1 MESANRQL
9 SGGNLVGC
17 RDTKMLVLRVL
28 FERKKMKTFEYCFT
42 APSSDIQHDMLV
54 TMLAEIGFDSF
65 MDDNFGLRAYC
76 SEENRDDSAVENLLS
91 DPVFFDVHLLKVE
104 TMPDK
109 DWNELWEASYQPVVI
124 NERCRVRA
132 PFHEPDPSFEFDLV
146 IEPKMSFGTAN
157 HETTAQ
163 IISLM
168 LETDFQGKEVLDM
181 GSGTAVL
188 AILAKKLG
196 ASRTVAIDNDEWA
209 YRNAFT
215 NCELNGISD
224 IEIVLGDASSIKGEF
239 DRVLANINRNI
250 LMRDMHLYVAA
261 MRPQAHIFFS
271 GFYTEDLPSIQAE
284 AERLGLRYHRHL
296 SRNNWVAAEF
306 VK

>member
-1 MESANRQL
+1 
-9 SGGNLVGC
+9 
-17 RDTKMLVLRVL
+17 
-28 FERKKMKTFEYCFT
+28 MKTFEYTFT
-42 APSSDIQHDMLV
+42 APSSDIQHDMLT

-65 MDDNFGLRAYC
+65 MDESHTLKAYC
-76 SEENRDDSAVENLLS
+76 SAENRDDIAVDDLLS
-91 DPVFFDVHLLKVE
+91 DPAFQGIQLLNVE
-104 TMPDK
+104 EMPDK
-109 DWNELWEASYQPVVI
+109 DWNELWEASYQPVVV

-132 PFHEPDPSFEFDLV
+132 PFHEPDTSFEFDLV

-163 IISLM
+163 IIQLM

-196 ASRTVAIDNDEWA
+196 ATRTVAIDNDEWA

-224 IEIVLGDASSIKGEF
+224 IEIVLGDALAIQGQY
-239 DRVLANINRNI
+239 DVVLANINRNI
-250 LMRDMHLYVAA
+250 LLRDMHYYVDA
-261 MRPQAHIFFS
+261 MRPNAHIFFS
-271 GFYTEDLPSIQAE
+271 GFYTEDLESIKTE
-284 AERLGLRYHRHL
+284 AERLGLRYCRHL

-306 VK
+306 MK

>member
-1 MESANRQL
+1 
-9 SGGNLVGC
+9 
-17 RDTKMLVLRVL
+17 
-28 FERKKMKTFEYCFT
+28 MKTFEYSFT
-42 APSSDIQHDMLV
+42 APSSDIQHDMLT

-65 MDDNFGLRAYC
+65 MDDAMGLKAYC
-76 SEENRDDSAVENLLS
+76 STDNRDDLAVENLLLEPSFS
-91 DPVFFDVHLLKVE
+91 DIRLLKVVE
-104 TMPDK
+104 MPDK
-109 DWNELWEASYQPVVI
+109 DWNEVWEASYQPVVV
-124 NERCRVRA
+124 NDRCRVRA

-163 IISLM
+163 IIQLM
-168 LETDFQGKEVLDM
+168 LETDFQGKTVLDM

-196 ASRTVAIDNDEWA
+196 AAHTVAIDNDEWA

-215 NCELNGISD
+215 NTELNGVSD
-224 IEIVLGDASSIKGEF
+224 IEIILGDASSIQGSF
-239 DRVLANINRNI
+239 DVVLANINRNI
-250 LMRDMHLYVAA
+250 LLRDMHLYVAA
-261 MRPQAHIFFS
+261 MRPDAHIFFS
-271 GFYTEDLPSIQAE
+271 GFYTEDLESIKAE
-284 AERLGLRYHRHL
+284 AERLGLLYCRHL

>member
-1 MESANRQL
+1 
-9 SGGNLVGC
+9 
-17 RDTKMLVLRVL
+17 
-28 FERKKMKTFEYCFT
+28 MKTFEYTFT
-42 APSSDIQHDMLV
+42 APSSDIQHDMLT
-54 TMLAEIGFDSF
+54 TMLAGIGFDSF
-65 MDDNFGLRAYC
+65 MDDAMGLKAYC
-76 SEENRDDSAVENLLS
+76 SADNRDDLAVENLLLEPSLS
-91 DPVFFDVHLLKVE
+91 DIHLLKVE
-104 TMPDK
+104 EMPDK
-109 DWNELWEASYQPVVI
+109 DWNELWEASYQPVVV

-132 PFHEPDPSFEFDLV
+132 PFHEPDASFEFDLV

-163 IISLM
+163 IIQLM

-196 ASRTVAIDNDEWA
+196 AARTVAIDNDEWA

-215 NCELNGISD
+215 NTELNGISG
-224 IEIVLGDASSIKGEF
+224 IEIVLGDASAIQGSF
-239 DRVLANINRNI
+239 DVVLANINRNI
-250 LMRDMHLYVAA
+250 LLRDMHLYVAA
-261 MRPQAHIFFS
+261 MRPDAHIFFS
-271 GFYTEDLPSIQAE
+271 GFYTEDLESIKAE
-284 AERLGLRYHRHL
+284 TDRLGLYYRRHL

>member
-1 MESANRQL
+1 
-9 SGGNLVGC
+9 
-17 RDTKMLVLRVL
+17 
-28 FERKKMKTFEYCFT
+28 MKTFEYTFT
-42 APSSDIQHDMLV
+42 APSSDIQHDMLT

-65 MDDNFGLRAYC
+65 MDEEHSLKAYC
-76 SEENRDDSAVENLLS
+76 SAENRDDTAVENLLS
-91 DPVFFDVHLLKVE
+91 DSTFFDIHLLNVE
-104 TMPDK
+104 EMPDK
-109 DWNELWEASYQPVVI
+109 DWNELWEASYQPVVV

-132 PFHEPDPSFEFDLV
+132 PFHEPDSSFEFDLV

-163 IISLM
+163 IIQLM
-168 LETDFQGKEVLDM
+168 LETDFRGKEVLDM

-196 ASRTVAIDNDEWA
+196 AARTVAIDNDEWA

-224 IEIVLGDASSIKGEF
+224 IEIVLGDALAIQGQY
-239 DRVLANINRNI
+239 DVVLANINRNI
-250 LMRDMHLYVAA
+250 LLRDMHHYVDA
-261 MRPQAHIFFS
+261 MRENAHIFFS
-271 GFYTEDLPSIQAE
+271 GFYTEDLDSIKAE
-284 AERLGLRYHRHL
+284 AERLGLRYCRHL

>member
-1 MESANRQL
+1 
-9 SGGNLVGC
+9 
-17 RDTKMLVLRVL
+17 
-28 FERKKMKTFEYCFT
+28 MKTFEYSFT

-65 MDDNFGLRAYC
+65 MDDDHFLKAYC
-76 SEENRDDSAVENLLS
+76 SSDCRDDAAVDALLMEPSFS
-91 DPVFFDVHLLKVE
+91 DINLLKVE
-104 TMPDK
+104 EMPDK

-132 PFHEPDPSFEFDLV
+132 PFHEPDSNFEFDLI

-163 IISLM
+163 IIQLM
-168 LETDFQGKEVLDM
+168 LETDFQGKTVLDM

-196 ASRTVAIDNDEWA
+196 AAKTVAIDNDEWA

-215 NCELNGISD
+215 NIALNDIDD
-224 IEIVLGDASSIKGEF
+224 IEIILGDALAIKDEF
-239 DRVLANINRNI
+239 DVVLANINRNI
-250 LMRDMHLYVAA
+250 LLRDMHYYVAA
-261 MRPQAHIFFS
+261 MKPNAHIFFS

-284 AERLGLRYHRHL
+284 AEHQGLQYCRHL

>member
-1 MESANRQL
+1 
-9 SGGNLVGC
+9 
-17 RDTKMLVLRVL
+17 
-28 FERKKMKTFEYCFT
+28 MKTFEFT
-42 APSSDIQHDMLV
+42 FTQPTSDIQHDMLT
-54 TMLAEIGFDSF
+54 TMLGELGFDSF
-65 MDDNFGLRAYC
+65 MDDDMGMKAYC
-76 SEENRDDSAVENLLS
+76 TEEQRDDQAVEELLRME
-91 DPVFFDVHLLKVE
+91 VFSGVRLLTVE
-104 TMPDK
+104 EMPDK
-109 DWNELWEASYQPVVI
+109 DWNELWEASYQPVVV

-163 IISLM
+163 IITLM
-168 LETDFQGKEVLDM
+168 LETDLQGKEVLDM

-196 ASRTVAIDNDEWA
+196 AAKTVAIDNDEWA

-215 NCELNGISD
+215 NVSLNGIND
-224 IEIVLGDASSIKGEF
+224 IEIVLGDASAIKGTY
-239 DRVLANINRNI
+239 DVVLANINRNI
-250 LMRDMHLYVAA
+250 LLRDMHCYVDA

-271 GFYTEDLPSIQAE
+271 GFYEEDLQSIKEE
-284 AERLGLRYHRHL
+284 AAHLGLSYKRHL
-296 SRNNWVAAEF
+296 AKNRWVAAEF

>member
-1 MESANRQL
+1 
-9 SGGNLVGC
+9 
-17 RDTKMLVLRVL
+17 
-28 FERKKMKTFEYCFT
+28 MKTFEYTFT
-42 APSSDIQHDMLV
+42 APSSDIQHDMLT

-65 MDDNFGLRAYC
+65 MDEDYALKAYC
-76 SEENRDDSAVENLLS
+76 STDSRDDMAVENLLL
-91 DPVFFDVHLLKVE
+91 DPAFTDLRLLKVE
-104 TMPDK
+104 EMPDK
-109 DWNELWEASYQPVVI
+109 DWNELWEASYQPVVV
-124 NERCRVRA
+124 NERCRVHA

-163 IISLM
+163 IIQLM

-196 ASRTVAIDNDEWA
+196 AGHTVAIDNDEWA

-215 NCELNGISD
+215 NVDLNGVSD
-224 IEIVLGDASSIKGEF
+224 IDIILGDALSIQGQY
-239 DRVLANINRNI
+239 DVVLANINRNI
-250 LMRDMHLYVAA
+250 LLRDMHYYVEA
-261 MRPQAHIFFS
+261 MKPGAHIFFS
-271 GFYTEDLPSIQAE
+271 GFYTEDLESIKVE
-284 AERLGLRYHRHL
+284 AERLGLHYERHL
-296 SRNNWVAAEF
+296 TRNNWVAAEF

>member
-1 MESANRQL
+1 
-9 SGGNLVGC
+9 
-17 RDTKMLVLRVL
+17 
-28 FERKKMKTFEYCFT
+28 MKTFEYSFT
-42 APSSDIQHDMLV
+42 APSSDIQHDMLI

-65 MDDNFGLRAYC
+65 MDDSMGLKAYC
-76 SEENRDDSAVENLLS
+76 SADNRDDLAVENLLLEPSFS
-91 DPVFFDVHLLKVE
+91 DIRLLKVE
-104 TMPDK
+104 EMPDK
-109 DWNELWEASYQPVVI
+109 DWNEVWEASYQPVVV
-124 NERCRVRA
+124 NDRCRVRA

-163 IISLM
+163 IIQLM
-168 LETDFQGKEVLDM
+168 LETDFQGKTVLDM

-196 ASRTVAIDNDEWA
+196 AARTVAIDNDEWA

-215 NCELNGISD
+215 NTELNGVSD
-224 IEIVLGDASSIKGEF
+224 IEIILGDASSIQGSF
-239 DRVLANINRNI
+239 DVVLANINRNI
-250 LMRDMHLYVAA
+250 LLRDMHLYVAA
-261 MRPQAHIFFS
+261 MRPDAHIFFS
-271 GFYTEDLPSIQAE
+271 GFYTEDLESIKAE
-284 AERLGLRYHRHL
+284 AERLGLHYCRHL

>member
-1 MESANRQL
+1 
-9 SGGNLVGC
+9 
-17 RDTKMLVLRVL
+17 
-28 FERKKMKTFEYCFT
+28 MKTYEYTFT
-42 APSSDIQHDMLV
+42 APSSDIQHDMLT
-54 TMLAEIGFDSF
+54 TMLAGIGFDSF
-65 MDDNFGLRAYC
+65 MDDAMGLKAYC
-76 SEENRDDSAVENLLS
+76 TADNRDDLAVENLLLEPSFS
-91 DPVFFDVHLLKVE
+91 DIHLME
-104 TMPDK
+104 IEEMPDK
-109 DWNELWEASYQPVVI
+109 DWNELWEASYQPVVV

-132 PFHEPDPSFEFDLV
+132 PFHTPDPSFEFDLV

-163 IISLM
+163 IIQLM

-196 ASRTVAIDNDEWA
+196 AARTVAIDNDEWA

-215 NCELNGISD
+215 NTALNGVSD
-224 IEIVLGDASSIKGEF
+224 IEIVLGDASAIQGSF
-239 DRVLANINRNI
+239 DVVLANINRNI
-250 LMRDMHLYVAA
+250 LLRDMCLYVKA
-261 MRPQAHIFFS
+261 MRLDAHIFFS
-271 GFYTEDLPSIQAE
+271 GFYTEDLESIKAE
-284 AERLGLRYHRHL
+284 AERLGLRYRRYL

>member
-1 MESANRQL
+1 
-9 SGGNLVGC
+9 
-17 RDTKMLVLRVL
+17 
-28 FERKKMKTFEYCFT
+28 MKTFEYTFT
-42 APSSDIQHDMLV
+42 APSSDIQHDMLT

-65 MDDNFGLRAYC
+65 MDEDYALKAYC
-76 SEENRDDSAVENLLS
+76 STDSRDDMAVENILL
-91 DPVFFDVHLLKVE
+91 DPAFTDLRLLKVE
-104 TMPDK
+104 EMPDK
-109 DWNELWEASYQPVVI
+109 DWNELWEASYQPVVV

-163 IISLM
+163 IIQLM

-196 ASRTVAIDNDEWA
+196 AGHTVAIDNDEWA

-215 NCELNGISD
+215 NVDLNGVSD
-224 IEIVLGDASSIKGEF
+224 IDIILGDALSIKGQF
-239 DRVLANINRNI
+239 DVVLANINRNI
-250 LMRDMHLYVAA
+250 LLRDMHYYVEA
-261 MRPQAHIFFS
+261 MKPGAHIFFS
-271 GFYTEDLPSIQAE
+271 GFYSEDLEHIKGE
-284 AERLGLRYHRHL
+284 AERLGLHYERHL
-296 SRNNWVAAEF
+296 ARNNWVAAEF

>member
-1 MESANRQL
+1 
-9 SGGNLVGC
+9 
-17 RDTKMLVLRVL
+17 
-28 FERKKMKTFEYCFT
+28 MKTFEYSFT

-65 MDDNFGLRAYC
+65 MDEEHALKAYC
-76 SEENRDDSAVENLLS
+76 PEDCRDDDAVEQLLL
-91 DPVFFDVHLLKVE
+91 DPAFADIQLLKVE
-104 TMPDK
+104 EMPDK
-109 DWNELWEASYQPVVI
+109 DWNEVWEASYSPVVV

-163 IISLM
+163 IITLM
-168 LETDFQGKEVLDM
+168 LETDFQDKEVLDM

-196 ASRTVAIDNDEWA
+196 SARTVAIDNDEWA

-215 NCELNGISD
+215 NCNLNGIND
-224 IEIVLGDASSIKGEF
+224 IEIVLGDASAIKGEY
-239 DRVLANINRNI
+239 DVVLANINRNI
-250 LMRDMHLYVAA
+250 LLRDMHCYVDA

-271 GFYTEDLPSIQAE
+271 GFYTEDLDSIKAE
-284 AERLGLRYHRHL
+284 AERLGLRYCHHV

-306 VK
+306 MK

>member
-1 MESANRQL
+1 
-9 SGGNLVGC
+9 
-17 RDTKMLVLRVL
+17 
-28 FERKKMKTFEYCFT
+28 MKTLEYVFT
-42 APSSDIQHDMLV
+42 SPSSDIQHDMLV
-54 TMLAEIGFDSF
+54 SMLAEIGFDSF
-65 MDDNFGLRAYC
+65 MEEDRCLKAYC
-76 SEENRDDSAVENLLS
+76 SAESRDDIAVENLLMEPSFS
-91 DPVFFDVHLLKVE
+91 DIRLLKVE
-104 TMPDK
+104 EMPDK
-109 DWNELWEASYQPVVI
+109 DWNELWEASYQPVVV

-163 IISLM
+163 IIQLM
-168 LETDFQGKEVLDM
+168 LETNFQGKDVLDM

-196 ASRTVAIDNDEWA
+196 AARTIAIDNDEWA

-215 NCELNGISD
+215 NCELNGVPD
-224 IEIVLGDASSIKGEF
+224 IEVVLGDALSIKGEF
-239 DRVLANINRNI
+239 DVVLANINRNI
-250 LMRDMHLYVAA
+250 LLRDMHYYVDA
-261 MRPQAHIFFS
+261 MTPNARIFFS

-284 AERLGLRYHRHL
+284 AERLGLRYSRHL

>member
-1 MESANRQL
+1 
-9 SGGNLVGC
+9 
-17 RDTKMLVLRVL
+17 
-28 FERKKMKTFEYCFT
+28 MKTFEYTFT
-42 APSSDIQHDMLV
+42 APSSDIQHDMLT

-65 MDDNFGLRAYC
+65 MDEDYALKAYC
-76 SEENRDDSAVENLLS
+76 STDSRDDMVVENLLL
-91 DPVFFDVHLLKVE
+91 DPAFTDLRLLKVE
-104 TMPDK
+104 EMPDK
-109 DWNELWEASYQPVVI
+109 DWNELWEASYQPVVV

-163 IISLM
+163 IIQLM

-196 ASRTVAIDNDEWA
+196 AGHTVAIDNDEWA

-215 NCELNGISD
+215 NVDLNGVSD
-224 IEIVLGDASSIKGEF
+224 IDIILGDALSIQGQY
-239 DRVLANINRNI
+239 DVVLANINRNI
-250 LMRDMHLYVAA
+250 LLRDMHYYVEA
-261 MRPQAHIFFS
+261 MKPGAHIFFS
-271 GFYTEDLPSIQAE
+271 GFYTEDLESIKVE
-284 AERLGLRYHRHL
+284 AERLGLHYERHL
-296 SRNNWVAAEF
+296 TRNNWVAAEF

>member
-1 MESANRQL
+1 
-9 SGGNLVGC
+9 
-17 RDTKMLVLRVL
+17 
-28 FERKKMKTFEYCFT
+28 MKTFEYTFT
-42 APSSDIQHDMLV
+42 APSSDIQHDMLT

-65 MDDNFGLRAYC
+65 MDEDYALKAYC
-76 SEENRDDSAVENLLS
+76 STDSRDDMAVENLLL
-91 DPVFFDVHLLKVE
+91 DPAFTDLRLLKVE
-104 TMPDK
+104 EMPDK
-109 DWNELWEASYQPVVI
+109 DWNELWEASYQPVVV

-163 IISLM
+163 IIQLM
-168 LETDFQGKEVLDM
+168 LETDFKGKEVLDM

-196 ASRTVAIDNDEWA
+196 AGHTVAIDNDEWA

-215 NCELNGISD
+215 NVDLNGVSD
-224 IEIVLGDASSIKGEF
+224 IDIILGDALSIQGHY
-239 DRVLANINRNI
+239 DVVLANINRNI
-250 LMRDMHLYVAA
+250 LLRDMHYYVEA
-261 MRPQAHIFFS
+261 MKPGAHIFFS
-271 GFYTEDLPSIQAE
+271 GFYSEDLEHIKVE
-284 AERLGLRYHRHL
+284 AERLGLHYERHL
-296 SRNNWVAAEF
+296 TRNNWVAAEF

>member
-1 MESANRQL
+1 
-9 SGGNLVGC
+9 
-17 RDTKMLVLRVL
+17 
-28 FERKKMKTFEYCFT
+28 MKTFEYTFT
-42 APSSDIQHDMLV
+42 VPSSDIQHDMLT

-65 MDDNFGLRAYC
+65 MDEDYALKAYC
-76 SEENRDDSAVENLLS
+76 STDSRDDMAVENLLL
-91 DPVFFDVHLLKVE
+91 DPAFTDLRLLKVE
-104 TMPDK
+104 EMPDK
-109 DWNELWEASYQPVVI
+109 DWNELWEASYQPVVV

-163 IISLM
+163 IIQLM

-196 ASRTVAIDNDEWA
+196 AVHTVAIDNDEWA

-215 NCELNGISD
+215 NVDLNGVSD
-224 IEIVLGDASSIKGEF
+224 IDIILGDALSIQGQY
-239 DRVLANINRNI
+239 DVVLANINRNI
-250 LMRDMHLYVAA
+250 LLRDMHYYVEA
-261 MRPQAHIFFS
+261 MKPGAHIFFS
-271 GFYTEDLPSIQAE
+271 GFYTEDLESIKVE
-284 AERLGLRYHRHL
+284 AERLGLHYERHL
-296 SRNNWVAAEF
+296 TRNNWVAAEF

>member
-1 MESANRQL
+1 
-9 SGGNLVGC
+9 
-17 RDTKMLVLRVL
+17 
-28 FERKKMKTFEYCFT
+28 MKTFEYAFT

-65 MDDNFGLRAYC
+65 MDEGMGLKAYC
-76 SEENRDDSAVENLLS
+76 SEVHRDDGAVRTLLMEPAFS
-91 DPVFFDVHLLKVE
+91 GVHLLGVTE
-104 TMPDK
+104 MPEK

-132 PFHEPDPSFEFDLV
+132 PFHEPDTQYEFDLV

-163 IISLM
+163 IITLM
-168 LETDFQGKEVLDM
+168 LETDFQGKAVLDM

-196 ASRTVAIDNDEWA
+196 AARTLAIDNDEWA

-215 NCELNGISD
+215 NCELNDNMD
-224 IEIVLGDASSIKGEF
+224 IEIVLGDAHAIQGSF
-239 DRVLANINRNI
+239 DVVLANINRNI
-250 LMRDMHLYVAA
+250 LLRDMHFYVAA
-261 MRPQAHIFFS
+261 MNPEARIFFS
-271 GFYTEDLPSIQAE
+271 GFYTEDLESIKAE
-284 AERLGLRYHRHL
+284 AEGLGLRYCRHL

-306 VK
+306 VKL

>member
-1 MESANRQL
+1 
-9 SGGNLVGC
+9 
-17 RDTKMLVLRVL
+17 
-28 FERKKMKTFEYCFT
+28 MKTFEYTFT
-42 APSSDIQHDMLV
+42 APSSDIQHDMLT

-65 MDDNFGLRAYC
+65 MDEDYALKAYC
-76 SEENRDDSAVENLLS
+76 SEESRDDTAVEGLLLDSAFS
-91 DPVFFDVHLLKVE
+91 DLHLLKVE
-104 TMPDK
+104 EMPDK
-109 DWNELWEASYQPVVI
+109 DWNELWEASYQPVVV

-132 PFHEPDPSFEFDLV
+132 PFHEPDASYEFDLV

-163 IISLM
+163 IIQLM

-196 ASRTVAIDNDEWA
+196 AGHTVAIDNDDWA

-215 NCELNGISD
+215 NVALNGVSGID
-224 IEIVLGDASSIKGEF
+224 IVLGDALSIEGQY
-239 DRVLANINRNI
+239 DVVLANINRNI
-250 LMRDMHLYVAA
+250 LLRDMHYYVDA
-261 MRPQAHIFFS
+261 MRPDARIFFS
-271 GFYTEDLPSIQAE
+271 GFYTEDLESIKTE
-284 AERLGLRYHRHL
+284 AERLGLHYNRHL
-296 SRNNWVAAEF
+296 ARNNWVAAEF

>member
-1 MESANRQL
+1 
-9 SGGNLVGC
+9 
-17 RDTKMLVLRVL
+17 
-28 FERKKMKTFEYCFT
+28 MKTFEFT
-42 APSSDIQHDMLV
+42 FTQPTSDIQHDMLT
-54 TMLAEIGFDSF
+54 TMLGDLGFDSF
-65 MDDNFGLRAYC
+65 MDDDKTLKAYC
-76 SEENRDDSAVENLLS
+76 TEDQRDDQAVEELLRME
-91 DPVFFDVHLLKVE
+91 VFHGVKLLNVE
-104 TMPDK
+104 AMPEK
-109 DWNELWEASYQPVVI
+109 DWNELWEASYQPVVV

-132 PFHEPDPSFEFDLV
+132 PFHEPDPTFEFDLV

-163 IISLM
+163 IITLM

-196 ASRTVAIDNDEWA
+196 AAKTVAIDNDEWA

-215 NCELNGISD
+215 NVALNGIND
-224 IEIVLGDASSIKGEF
+224 IEIVLGDALAIKGTF
-239 DRVLANINRNI
+239 DVVLANINRNI
-250 LMRDMHLYVAA
+250 LLRDMHCYVDA

-271 GFYTEDLPSIQAE
+271 GFYEEDLQSIKEE
-284 AERLGLRYHRHL
+284 ATRLGLSYKRHL
-296 SRNNWVAAEF
+296 AKNRWVAAEF

>member
-1 MESANRQL
+1 
-9 SGGNLVGC
+9 
-17 RDTKMLVLRVL
+17 
-28 FERKKMKTFEYCFT
+28 MKTFEYTFT
-42 APSSDIQHDMLV
+42 APSSDIQHDMLT

-65 MDDNFGLRAYC
+65 MDEGRYLKAYC
-76 SEENRDDSAVENLLS
+76 SADNRDDIAVENLLS
-91 DPVFFDVHLLKVE
+91 DPIFFDIHLLKVE
-104 TMPDK
+104 EMPDK
-109 DWNELWEASYQPVVI
+109 DWNEIWEASYQPVVV

-163 IISLM
+163 IIQLM
-168 LETDFQGKEVLDM
+168 LETDFKGKDVLDM

-196 ASRTVAIDNDEWA
+196 AARTVAIDNDEWA

-215 NCELNGISD
+215 NVELNGISD
-224 IEIVLGDASSIKGEF
+224 IEIILGDALSIKGSF
-239 DRVLANINRNI
+239 DVVLANINRNI
-250 LMRDMHLYVAA
+250 LLRDMHHYVAA
-261 MRPQAHIFFS
+261 MNPHARIFFS
-271 GFYTEDLPSIQAE
+271 GFYTEDLPSIREE
-284 AERLGLRYHRHL
+284 AECLGLCYCRHL

-306 VK
+306 SK

>member
-1 MESANRQL
+1 
-9 SGGNLVGC
+9 
-17 RDTKMLVLRVL
+17 
-28 FERKKMKTFEYCFT
+28 MKTFEYSFT
-42 APSSDIQHDMLV
+42 APSSDIQHDMLT

-65 MDDNFGLRAYC
+65 MDDAMGLKAYC
-76 SEENRDDSAVENLLS
+76 SADNRDDLAVENLLLEPSFS
-91 DPVFFDVHLLKVE
+91 DIHLLKVE
-104 TMPDK
+104 EMPDK
-109 DWNELWEASYQPVVI
+109 DWNEVWEASYQPVVV
-124 NERCRVRA
+124 NDRCRVRA

-163 IISLM
+163 IIQLM
-168 LETDFQGKEVLDM
+168 LETDFQGKTVLDM

-196 ASRTVAIDNDEWA
+196 AARTVAIDNDEWA

-215 NCELNGISD
+215 NTELNGVSD
-224 IEIVLGDASSIKGEF
+224 IEIILGDASSIQGSF
-239 DRVLANINRNI
+239 DVVLANINRNI
-250 LMRDMHLYVAA
+250 LLRDMHFYVAA
-261 MRPQAHIFFS
+261 MRPDAHIFFS
-271 GFYTEDLPSIQAE
+271 GFYSEDLESIKAE
-284 AERLGLRYHRHL
+284 AERLGLHYRRHL